1 MLSGTL
7 LGGVWQEEHYARR
20 TPRSVLTNGAAQ
32 AAPLTRSNDM
42 SKDTRTTQ
50 EKRREISDLHKDVYG
65 YRPDMETWQEIIA
78 CTDAQIEEYWDELCA
93 MLTSD

>member
-1 MLSGTL
+1 
-7 LGGVWQEEHYARR
+7 
-20 TPRSVLTNGAAQ
+20 
-32 AAPLTRSNDM
+32 M
-42 SKDTRTTQ
+42 SKDTRTTK